1 MELYI
6 EKEFLYK
13 FNKKYINKPVQK
25 IVKEIFIEYGSKR
38 VFVDYNTEDF
48 KKLEEENSFFDLISN
63 IIPPT
68 SVDSINQHLFSN
80 SDFKQTLVFAN
91 NKEDWFEKAE
101 YNGALCFSFDNY
113 QEKIEEIIDKL
124 HFEIDLSETFQ
135 GWFFL
140 NNYSNLKYHLLFFVL

>member
-113 QEKIEEIIDKL
+113 CNYYILIIIMIIIII
-124 HFEIDLSETFQ
+124 HVHIYVERI
-135 GWFFL
+135 
-140 NNYSNLKYHLLFFVL
+140 